1 MILISPTEHSQP
13 IRQLGSV
20 SSLCEQNGVD
30 ILSVST
36 GARIGFQ
43 RKEVKDFFA
52 SLQDGRL
59 QKELLQIECSQLLTH
74 AVLILEGNFDW
85 TTDGESTSQYSRIN
99 RSSFR
104 NIIASIQLQGI
115 IVEFTD
121 SAEDTAYFVLSL
133 TKYLSK
139 KSHSGLSRRPNAV
152 SGWGKTTTRSFALH
166 LLQSFPAIGPEL
178 ANRIYD
184 YYHGVPIAWST
195 NAKELQQVPGI
206 GPIRARELIAAL
218 DRGDSADEG
227 TV

>member
-13 IRQLGSV
+13 IRNLGNV
-20 SSLCEQNGVD
+20 SSLPEQNGVD
-30 ILSVST
+30 ILSVTST
-36 GARIGFQ
+36 ARVGFQ
-43 RKEVKDFFA
+43 RKERNDFFA
-52 SLQDGRL
+52 SLSDGRL

-74 AVLILEGNFDW
+74 AILILEGNFDW

-121 SAEDTAYFVLSL
+121 SAEDTANLVLSFSR
-133 TKYLSK
+133 YLAK
-139 KSHSGLSRRPNAV
+139 KSHSALSRRPNQK
-152 SGWGKTTTRSFALH
+152 SGWGRTTSRSFALH

-178 ANRIYD
+178 ADRIYSFFN
-184 YYHGVPIAWST
+184 GVPIAWT
-195 NAKELQQVPGI
+195 INTKELQQVPGI

-227 TV
+227 VV